1 MYLKCLLIETL
12 SQIEHEYLIMNV
24 YSIIDVTLSL
34 YNSQKYIINIKKYFF
49 TRIID
54 IDLTSNKITSKMPIN
69 GRKSYSITI

>member
-34 YNSQKYIINIKKYFF
+34 YNTQKYILNIKKYSFN
-49 TRIID
+49 RIID
-54 IDLTSNKITSKMPIN
+54 IDLTSSKITSKCPLIV
-69 GRKSYSITI
+69 GKVIQ